1 MQTAPNLT
9 ATAAP
14 KKASEVNQ
22 ATNATALG
30 SEVSPEQQKLFAD
43 LLSKQLMQQK
53 KALKAAEAEEGNARV
68 SLSVPPVTNADFE
81 SAHALGA
88 DVSKGQA
95 RAALRA
101 AESTEA
107 QAPMQDMLL
116 MQMQTPMANH
126 MQVVANPVDAANT
139 PIESAEAL
147 TSATVASPATTILN
161 SQNTSKSNAVATLNQ
176 ATSAVGKKV
185 AEHEVPGRETIKA
198 KTDLSN
204 VGMSVFDKKADSV
217 AQATQL
223 PVQPSSRA
231 NFSEVLSE
239 QTINTQTLSPNLAAN
254 TMGKL
259 ESNPALST
267 QTSSEITTAFGKTD
281 WNHAVNQKVVWMMG
295 AGEQSATLTLNPPD
309 LGPLQVVIQ
318 VDNQHVDTTFISDNP
333 AVRQVLE
340 DGMSMLRDK
349 MSESGMS
356 LGQAQVNS
364 GEQSQREAR
373 QHAQEASRQRANA
386 SNSTQDDIGTLSTP
400 TARYVRNGLVDT
412 FA

>member
-9 ATAAP
+9 ATTTP

-22 ATNATALG
+22 ATNAAALG

-53 KALKAAEAEEGNARV
+53 KALKAAEAEEGNARA
-68 SLSVPPVTNADFE
+68 SLSVPLATNASFE
-81 SAHALGA
+81 STHALGA

-116 MQMQTPMANH
+116 MQMQTPLASH
-126 MQVVANPVDAANT
+126 TQVVATQVDAAST
-139 PIESAEAL
+139 SIENAELL
-147 TSATVASPATTILN
+147 TNPTATSPATAILN
-161 SQNTSKSNAVATLNQ
+161 AQNTSKSNVTANSGHATG
-176 ATSAVGKKV
+176 AIGGKV
-185 AEHEVPGRETIKA
+185 ANHAVTGRETVEVDA
-198 KTDLSN
+198 ERLSA
-204 VGMSVFDKKADSV
+204 GMSALDKKAESV
-217 AQATQL
+217 AQATQSS
-223 PVQPSSRA
+223 VQPSSQA
-231 NFSEVLSE
+231 SFSEVLSE
-239 QTINTQTLSPNLAAN
+239 QATSTQAMTPNLAAS

-259 ESNPALST
+259 ESNPALSAI
-267 QTSSEITTAFGKTD
+267 TSSEITTAFGKTD

-333 AVRQVLE
+333 EVRQALE

-373 QHAQEASRQRANA
+373 QHAQEASRQRANP
-386 SNSTQDDIGTLSTP
+386 SNTVQDDIGTPSTP
-400 TARYVRNGLVDT
+400 TVRYVRNGLVDT